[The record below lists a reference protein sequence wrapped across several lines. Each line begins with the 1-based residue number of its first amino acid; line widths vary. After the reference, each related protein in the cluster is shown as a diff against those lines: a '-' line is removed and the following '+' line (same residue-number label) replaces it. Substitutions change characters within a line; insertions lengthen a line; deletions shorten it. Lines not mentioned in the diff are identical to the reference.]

1 MHISLFAYLDNTK
14 TEIKF
19 NYIRC
24 QFYKPKLS
32 QSGNMNGLVF
42 VLSKSNISH
51 WLPWKQKSFIF
62 AYRNKL
68 ILVNFEGLKALTIN
82 IEDSTL

>member
-1 MHISLFAYLDNTK
+1 MNMHISLFAYLDNTK

-32 QSGNMNGLVF
+32 QSGNMNGFSVCVVKIEYKSLVAMETE
-42 VLSKSNISH
+42 
-51 WLPWKQKSFIF
+51 IF
-62 AYRNKL
+62 
-68 ILVNFEGLKALTIN
+68 
-82 IEDSTL
+82 